1 MGLFGRSNKKKSRP
15 SPPQYGYESS
25 IELPR
30 QPNSTTR
37 PNLYYVEER
46 PRISNGYNQGQPTP
60 QGWIVAQIEPA
71 PPRYQPHTTVAP
83 PPLPPRAQRN
93 GVAMMNFRSVTNL
106 LTETSRNDLPC
117 MTAINNGVAIMSQQ
131 TMHHYHQTSALYD
144 TLSLKLCSVVTSIDE
159 ERFSGDDRELTV
171 PQHYDPALQEEKSLE
186 TTNRDLMLR
195 SKKSK
200 VNVKDGKSAETTYT
214 NYFSKVHDYANSR
227 LPMDLKPMRLYFN
240 TYPLICLAAQ
250 YSEQVYSKPTG
261 QEKETR
267 VNAGGRA
274 GTVMKSVPI
283 DDKDVIVFAIRGTT
297 HSFTDWAVNVK
308 TKPASPQGFLD
319 DPGNLC
325 HSGFLGAAKD
335 WIKPIAAR
343 LRNLLQENPKRTQ
356 CSLLITGHSAG
367 GAIAALLYS
376 HMLST
381 SREAKSEL
389 NVLAGYFKR
398 IHCVTFGAPPIS
410 LLPLQKPK
418 TASKSIF
425 MSFVNE
431 GDLVARADFAYVKS
445 LLDLYSTPA
454 PGKSVLPPSKL
465 GIKSTKSTN
474 AFFTPKNK
482 KKKKHSKTDP
492 NISLIGP
499 IWHVPEATLSNAG
512 SIILLRGVDRDGN
525 PEGSKKIQDRLDD
538 GVIAQIIS
546 DELLRGVVWGDP
558 VSHMM
563 RLYARRIEVLAT
575 NAVMGRV

>member
-1 MGLFGRSNKKKSRP
+1 MGLFSRSNKKKLQP

-25 IELPR
+25 NKLPR
-30 QPNSTTR
+30 QPNPSTR
-37 PNLYYVEER
+37 PNLYYGEER
-46 PRISNGYNQGQPTP
+46 PQKSNGYNQGRPTP

-71 PPRYQPHTTVAP
+71 PPRYQPHTAMAP
-83 PPLPPRAQRN
+83 PPLPPRN

-106 LTETSRNDLPC
+106 LTETSMNDLPC
-117 MTAINNGVAIMSQQ
+117 MAAINNGVAIMSHQ
-131 TMHHYHQTSALYD
+131 TMHHYRQTSALYD
-144 TLSLKLCSVVTSIDE
+144 TLSSKLCAVVTSIDE

-171 PQHYDPALQEEKSLE
+171 PQHYDPVLQEEKQLE
-186 TTNRDLMLR
+186 TTSRDLMLR
-195 SKKSK
+195 SKKSN

-250 YSEQVYSKPTG
+250 YSERVYSKPTG

-283 DDKDVIVFAIRGTT
+283 DDRDVIVFAIRGTT

-308 TKPASPQGFLD
+308 TKPTSPGGFLD

-381 SREAKSEL
+381 SPEAKSEL
-389 NVLAGYFKR
+389 NVLTGYFKR
-398 IHCVTFGAPPIS
+398 IHCITFGAPPIS

-418 TASKSIF
+418 TRAASKSIF

-431 GDLVARADFAYVKS
+431 GDLVARADFAYIKS

-454 PGKSVLPPSKL
+454 PGKSVLQPLKL
-465 GIKSTKSTN
+465 GIKTKKSTN
-474 AFFTPKNK
+474 AFSL
-482 KKKKHSKTDP
+482 KKKHSTTDP
-492 NISLIGP
+492 PVSLGP

-512 SIILLRGVDRDGN
+512 SIILLRGVDRFGN
-525 PEGSKKIQDRLDD
+525 AEGSKKLQDRMDD
-538 GVIAQIIS
+538 GVIAQMIS

-563 RLYARRIEVLAT
+563 KLYARRIEVLAT
-575 NAVMGRV
+575 NAVMGRT

>member
-1 MGLFGRSNKKKSRP
+1 MGLFCRSEKKKIQAP
-15 SPPQYGYESS
+15 KPQYGYGPSNETQRPPPHPS
-25 IELPR
+25 
-30 QPNSTTR
+30 TR
-37 PNLYYVEER
+37 PNWYYVEER
-46 PRISNGYNQGQPTP
+46 LNTSYGYHQSQPAP
-60 QGWIVAQIEPA
+60 QGWIVAQIEPP
-71 PPRYQPHTTVAP
+71 PPRYQPQPHTIMAP
-83 PPLPPRAQRN
+83 PPLPPRPQRC
-93 GVAMMNFRSVTNL
+93 GVALMNFRSVTNL
-106 LTETSRNDLPC
+106 LAETSMNDLPGV
-117 MTAINNGVAIMSQQ
+117 AAFNNGVAVMSQQ
-131 TMHHYHQTSALYD
+131 TVHHYNQTTALYD
-144 TLSLKLCSVVTSIDE
+144 ALSSKLCSVVTSIDE
-159 ERFSGDDRELTV
+159 ERFSGDDRDLTV
-171 PQHYDPALQEEKSLE
+171 PQHYDSVWQEEKQLE
-186 TTNRDLMLR
+186 TTSRDLTLR
-195 SKKSK
+195 NKKSK
-200 VNVKDGKSAETTYT
+200 ANLKDGKSSET

-240 TYPLICLAAQ
+240 TYPLICLASL

-283 DDKDVIVFAIRGTT
+283 DDRDIIVFAIRGTT

-308 TKPASPQGFLD
+308 TKPTSPEGFLD

-343 LRNLLQENPKRTQ
+343 LRNLLQENPNRTY

-381 SREAKSEL
+381 SPEAKSEL
-389 NVLAGYFKR
+389 NVLTSYFKR
-398 IHCVTFGAPPIS
+398 IHCITFGAPPIS

-418 TASKSIF
+418 TEAASKSIF
-425 MSFVNE
+425 ISFVNE
-431 GDLVARADFAYVKS
+431 GDLVARADFAYVRS

-454 PGKSVLPPSKL
+454 PGTSVLQPLKTGL
-465 GIKSTKSTN
+465 KTKKSSN
-474 AFFTPKNK
+474 AFSAM
-482 KKKKHSKTDP
+482 KKKHPKSDSHV
-492 NISLIGP
+492 SLGP
-499 IWHVPEATLSNAG
+499 VWHVPEATLSNAG
-512 SIILLRGVDRDGN
+512 SIVLLRGVDRLGN
-525 PEGSKKIQDRLDD
+525 AEGYKKLLERMDD

-563 RLYARRIEVLAT
+563 KLYARRIEILAT
-575 NAVMGRV
+575 NAVMGRT

>member
-1 MGLFGRSNKKKSRP
+1 MGLFTRSNKKKLQAS
-15 SPPQYGYESS
+15 PQYAYESS
-25 IELPR
+25 NELRR
-30 QPNSTTR
+30 QPNPSTR
-37 PNLYYVEER
+37 PNWNYVEER
-46 PRISNGYNQGQPTP
+46 PHISNGYNQGRPTP
-60 QGWIVAQIEPA
+60 QGWIVAQIEPP
-71 PPRYQPHTTVAP
+71 PPRYQPHTVMAP

-106 LTETSRNDLPC
+106 LTETSMNDLPC
-117 MTAINNGVAIMSQQ
+117 VAAINNGVAIMSQQ

-144 TLSLKLCSVVTSIDE
+144 TLSSKLCSVVTSIDE

-171 PQHYDPALQEEKSLE
+171 PQHHNPVWQEEKQLE
-186 TTNRDLMLR
+186 TTSRDLMLR

-200 VNVKDGKSAETTYT
+200 VDLKDGKSAETTYT

-250 YSEQVYSKPTG
+250 YSERVYSKPTG

-283 DDKDVIVFAIRGTT
+283 DDRDVIVFAIRGTT

-308 TKPASPQGFLD
+308 TKPASPEGFLD

-381 SREAKSEL
+381 SPEARSEL
-389 NVLAGYFKR
+389 NVLTAYFKR
-398 IHCVTFGAPPIS
+398 IHCITFGAPPIS

-418 TASKSIF
+418 TRAASKSIF

-431 GDLVARADFAYVKS
+431 GDLVARADFAYIKS

-454 PGKSVLPPSKL
+454 PGKSVLQPLKL
-465 GIKSTKSTN
+465 GIKTKKSTN
-474 AFFTPKNK
+474 ALSM
-482 KKKKHSKTDP
+482 KKKHSKTDP
-492 NISLIGP
+492 PVSLGP

-512 SIILLRGVDRDGN
+512 SIILLRGVDGFGN
-525 PEGSKKIQDRLDD
+525 AEGSKKLQDRMDD
-538 GVIAQIIS
+538 GIIAQIIS

-563 RLYARRIEVLAT
+563 KLYARRIEVLAT
-575 NAVMGRV
+575 NAVMGRT